1 MSVDDVSGYKHV
13 SDHYNARRWQHRLFA
28 EIRTAPDYKSI
39 LSRLRDTWEKNGR
52 PGERTGDFTDR
63 DYWIRQP
70 LDRSSAYVDALK
82 KVASDLHLTRNAT
95 PVEWAIGY
103 LHNDVLGRF
112 DPDRQPP
119 MVSIAHTR
127 MIEISI
133 SAAVASVDTY
143 SGWDEQRVEVRSSQA
158 QHELPMMIGKAEWEK
173 LEALAVE
180 AARQAVA
187 DLRFSYEQSSEVLG
201 RKKGRLKAGYE
212 HDRATQ
218 IERLALR
225 LMGRAGIRNTPRID
239 RLRCNDIGI
248 DVPSNR

>member
-13 SDHYNARRWQHRLFA
+13 SDHYNAKRLQHRLFA
-28 EIRTAPDYKSI
+28 EIRTAPAYKTI

-63 DYWIRQP
+63 DYWIQQP
-70 LDRSSAYVDALK
+70 LDRSSAYFHALEK
-82 KVASDLHLTRNAT
+82 AAIDLHLSRKAK
-95 PVEWAIGY
+95 PVEWAIRY

-112 DPDRQPP
+112 DPDRSPP

-127 MIEISI
+127 LIEISI
-133 SAAVASVDTY
+133 SAAVSSVDTY
-143 SGWDEQRVEVRSSQA
+143 SGWDEQRVEVRSFQA
-158 QHELPMMIGKAEWEK
+158 QHQLPMMIGKAEWEK

-187 DLRFSYEQSSEVLG
+187 DLRLSYEQSSEVLG
-201 RKKGRLKAGYE
+201 RKKRRLKAGYE
-212 HDRATQ
+212 HNLATQ

-239 RLRCNDIGI
+239 RLRCSYLGI
-248 DVPSNR
+248 DVPSKR